1 MILQKKALTGDGDN
15 CQPIENPPYNYEN
28 TLIMKSKHLINSNDW
43 DRSSKF
49 ERNDIII

>member
-1 MILQKKALTGDGDN
+1 MVLQKKALTGDGDN
-15 CQPIENPPYNYEN
+15 CQPINNLPYNYEN